1 MALKWKI
8 CCALTVILVSLT
20 YAWVRREQASM
31 FPDKYKAEQKQVMKM
46 MDPSRAWQH

>member
-8 CCALTVILVSLT
+8 LYTLTVILVSLA

-31 FPDKYKAEQKQVMKM
+31 FPNKYKAEQNRVMKM

>member
-8 CCALTVILVSLT
+8 LYVLIVILVSLT
-20 YAWVRREQASM
+20 YAWVRRQKASM
-31 FPDKYKAEQKQVMKM
+31 FSNKYKAEQKRVLKM